1 MNAICTWTV
10 NVNNNS
16 PCVIGIRGAAIERYI
31 YVKKGNNSKT
41 GFFDEIAQCDV
52 DVNDDNIG
60 TVISC
65 CGNVPLLLEDST
77 EFYSKQSAE
86 FFELGEN
93 VFTQWY
99 TKTREYT
106 DLFQSNTFNYLY
118 GTNPFAYRKNLI
130 LSKHLDI
137 NDKRSIEGDTCD
149 ESILT
154 QCRSGWMQ
162 LIRKYRNNSLQE
174 LDQLEAEVAAKE
186 HLPSDIEDIHTIKQ
200 MFRDI
205 PQETDLLQFKT
216 VKELTAFWPSL
227 LLPAP
232 DFVCNGS

>member
-1 MNAICTWTV
+1 MNAICTWTI

-99 TKTREYT
+99 TKTQKYT
-106 DLFQSNTFNYLY
+106 DLFQSSTFNHLY

-130 LSKHLDI
+130 LCKRLDVDDLR
-137 NDKRSIEGDTCD
+137 NIEGESVD
-149 ESILT
+149 ENILNK
-154 QCRSGWMQ
+154 CRLGWMQ
-162 LIRKYRNNSLQE
+162 VIREYRNKNLQE
-174 LDQLEAEVAAKE
+174 LDQLEKE
-186 HLPSDIEDIHTIKQ
+186 TTATEHNQNDVDDINTIKQ

-205 PQETDLLQFKT
+205 PQETDLSQFKT
-216 VKELTAFWPSL
+216 VKALTSFWPSL

-232 DFVCNGS
+232 DFVHNEP